1 MKQRNDALF
10 SISNSF
16 KSINE
21 LFHIKK
27 LKMNDNNI
35 NNFKRINKYRTLNE
49 INREK
54 TNVKEDIESEFQ
66 SSQRIINDKIN

>member
-1 MKQRNDALF
+1 
-10 SISNSF
+10 
-16 KSINE
+16 
-21 LFHIKK
+21 
-27 LKMNDNNI
+27 MNDNNI